1 MGEIAWRGLCRA
13 VGGFFG
19 AFWLAPGLLMLAAL
33 LVYIIVMVIHELRK

>member
-1 MGEIAWRGLCRA
+1 MGEIVWRGLCRA

-33 LVYIIVMVIHELRK
+33 VLYIIVMTIHESRK